1 MLAEA
6 LRKDQSTHFN
16 LRGIGVGDG
25 CQGTDVLCGSGSG
38 PLKRG
43 GGPWYDLLF
52 MYGHGQ
58 MSNALYNAIRK
69 QCPES
74 ELRHGGLNTICQT
87 LVKKAEAN
95 YGKFYAYNLYDNCHD
110 NIFKN
115 SKHLHKMGNLHW
127 GRTVPFSA
135 HTGYYCP
142 GQSMEMWL
150 NRADVRK
157 ALNVPVNSNFFS
169 EDNGNG
175 FTYIPTQKNVLPI
188 YIDYMTKYNIRTLV
202 YNGDTDPAINS
213 FVTQDIFFDY
223 FADNNMAM
231 TEEWR
236 PWSHTANAS
245 YTMGYVQEYAGNFR
259 YVTHRGSGHMVPQFV
274 PAGSFFAIKSFV
286 ENTPLP
292 QN

>member
-1 MLAEA
+1 
-6 LRKDQSTHFN
+6 
-16 LRGIGVGDG
+16 
-25 CQGTDVLCGSGSG
+25 
-38 PLKRG
+38 
-43 GGPWYDLLF
+43 
-52 MYGHGQ
+52 
-58 MSNALYNAIRK
+58 
-69 QCPES
+69 
-74 ELRHGGLNTICQT
+74 
-87 LVKKAEAN
+87 
-95 YGKFYAYNLYDNCHD
+95 
-110 NIFKN
+110 
-115 SKHLHKMGNLHW
+115 
-127 GRTVPFSA
+127 
-135 HTGYYCP
+135 
-142 GQSMEMWL
+142 MEMWL

-175 FTYIPTQKNVLPI
+175 FTYVYVIFDSIFRFSFSNLFHICLDKYNVHNQSLRQKKKHNRPTQKNVLPI

-259 YVTHRGSGHMVPQFV
+259 YVTHRGSGHM
-274 PAGSFFAIKSFV
+274 
-286 ENTPLP
+286 
-292 QN
+292 